1 MLFLLDIILII
12 NIWIAYRY
20 FSCLMA
26 PPVLMGGGM
35 LAASLMATSYYNEWE
50 MDTMLG
56 ESVCLLGG
64 GTFFFTICCILFFL
78 CVLYFQG

>member
-1 MLFLLDIILII
+1 MII

-64 GTFFFTICCILFFL
+64 GTFFLQYVVFFFL
-78 CVLYFQG
+78 CVLYFQVEPFCKSRT